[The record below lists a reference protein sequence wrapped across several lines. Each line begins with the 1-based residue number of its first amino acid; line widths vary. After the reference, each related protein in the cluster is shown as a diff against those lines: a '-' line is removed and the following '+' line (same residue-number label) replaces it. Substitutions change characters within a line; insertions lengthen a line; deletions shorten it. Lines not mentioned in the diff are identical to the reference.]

1 MKKVSN
7 LKKMLF
13 IQSIAL
19 ILVVIGLSCA
29 TTIPYT
35 AGTRA
40 SQAGITSLENIKI
53 NGLKH
58 SVLIRGKDT
67 LNPILLHIHGM
78 GVPSMCFAFDEYL
91 NDTVKEN
98 TFLVV
103 HYDQRGFGKTYRHGK
118 KCAKYITIKQYVDDA
133 EELVNYLRKRFH
145 QEKIYILAES
155 WGTVIG
161 AELVARHPDWF
172 YAYIAV
178 PQVANITEY
187 LSDAYNFALEA
198 SKKDSNIKAIDELI
212 KCGKPQAS
220 YSKTKLNK
228 AMGVTGKWMDY
239 YNLKRYNCEDM
250 TGYFFW
256 CLWKSP
262 EYSMFDFTET
272 LNGYKTTS
280 EILNKRIIS
289 FDLIKEVPEIKVPFY
304 LIIGEYDLFVES
316 SKKYFDAVKADKKY
330 FLSISKAGHMAR
342 GEQVDAF
349 NKIIYGKVLPETL
362 K

>member
-1 MKKVSN
+1 MKKVTY
-7 LKKMLF
+7 LKKMLS
-13 IQSIAL
+13 IQGISL
-19 ILVVIGLSCA
+19 ILAVIGLSCA

-35 AGTRA
+35 TGTKS
-40 SQAGITSLENIKI
+40 SQTGITSLENIKI
-53 NGLKH
+53 NDLKH
-58 SVLIRGKDT
+58 AVLIRGKDT
-67 LNPILLHIHGM
+67 SNPILLHIHGM

-91 NDTVKEN
+91 NDSVKEN

-103 HYDQRGFGKTYRHGK
+103 HYDQRGFGKTYRYGKHG
-118 KCAKYITIKQYVDDA
+118 AKYITIKQYVDDA
-133 EELVNYLRKRFH
+133 EALVSYLMQRFH
-145 QEKIYILAES
+145 KEKIYILAES

-178 PQVANITEY
+178 PQAANISEY
-187 LSDAYNFALEA
+187 LSNAYDFALEA
-198 SKKDSNIKAIDELI
+198 SKKDSNFKAMDELY
-212 KCGKPQAS
+212 KCGKPQPS
-220 YSKTKLNK
+220 YSKLKLNK
-228 AMGVTGKWMDY
+228 AMGITGKWMDY

-280 EILNKRIIS
+280 EILNKRLIS
-289 FDLIKEVPEIKVPFY
+289 FDLITEVSEIKVPFY

-330 FLSISKAGHMAR
+330 FLPITKAGHMVR
-342 GEQVDAF
+342 GEQVEAF
-349 NKIIYGKVLPETL
+349 NRIIYGTILPETL